1 MRVTSFF
8 SYATILL
15 LALAAAIVMAGGPGA
30 LWARVT
36 GSAPAEEAAEPTL
49 TGIPRGFGGDA
60 GVQADRAI
68 RDMEAMDELSRSV
81 GR

>member
-1 MRVTSFF
+1 MRLLSFF

-15 LALAAAIVMAGGPGA
+15 LALAAVIVMAGGPASVWG
-30 LWARVT
+30 RIT
-36 GSAPAEEAAEPTL
+36 GDVPAEEAAQPTT

-68 RDMEAMDELSRSV
+68 RDIEAMDELSRSV